1 MAEKQYLLGSDEQQ
15 AWMRD
20 YFFAPRGIGFTE
32 PGTVGLDSAEFSAYN
47 VAKSFYQNYP
57 EVFNIAMIREK
68 TDLAAEEIIK
78 RLKRMYDEHLIMFVM
93 NPAVA
98 RIWLGTVLL
107 GGQAEGWHRSE
118 GEAAAERM
126 VPE

>member
-78 RLKRMYDEHLIMFVM
+78 RLKRMYDRASHHVRHEPGSRPYMAGDCTI
-93 NPAVA
+93 
-98 RIWLGTVLL
+98 
-107 GGQAEGWHRSE
+107 GWSS
-118 GEAAAERM
+118 
-126 VPE
+126 